1 MASPPPLIDR
11 GAPGQTRKDSPKE
24 GRPRSSI
31 KKKPPPKL
39 RRLPKNAR
47 IRKRPMLHPPIP
59 SPYTGANQPKVIYV
73 STKTPFVSAVKRVRK
88 LLSLIEKRSYKS
100 DNLVDGKGSDKQKLR
115 AITDREKEPEAVI
128 LKATSRAIEKVLGLA
143 LYFQGQEDCTV
154 RLNTGGVG
162 VVDDIVVT
170 EGPTGSDIPSEL
182 VHEEAQSQ
190 QEEQD
195 DLPETQI
202 RKTSM
207 VEVQVTLR

>member
-1 MASPPPLIDR
+1 
-11 GAPGQTRKDSPKE
+11 
-24 GRPRSSI
+24 
-31 KKKPPPKL
+31 
-39 RRLPKNAR
+39 
-47 IRKRPMLHPPIP
+47 MLHPPIP